1 VAVHNDQNILFHHI
15 SPDYSSTLIRQ
26 IIGFNDEII
35 DALFLSPSHT
45 DSHLALATNS
55 ALVRVYDTAT
65 WDARLIKG
73 HADVVLCLARSSD
86 GTWLATGSKDNT
98 ARVWESVG
106 GEWRC
111 KVVCQGHA
119 ESVGAVVM
127 SRRERER
134 FLITASQDRTV
145 KMWDLSTVM
154 SDITAD
160 PATPSSLTT
169 LRIHDKDINALD
181 VSPND
186 QFLVS
191 GSQDKLVKVFAIDY
205 SVTANKPASG
215 AIRLLGT
222 CKGHKR
228 GVWSVKFSPTDRV
241 VASGAADRTIRLWSL
256 DDFSCLKVG
265 QWALSY
271 KYYVLKRPAGA
282 DFRGAHKFCSPC
294 RLLDYGYAARV
305 NSV

>member
-1 VAVHNDQNILFHHI
+1 MCCEWKKILQQKQKSVPDISSISPLRRANDLVIAVHNDQNILFHHI

-35 DALFLSPSHT
+35 DALFLSPT
-45 DSHLALATNS
+45 QIDSHLALATNS
-55 ALVRVYDTAT
+55 ALVRVYDTTT

-73 HADVVLCLARSSD
+73 HSDVVLCLARSSE

-98 ARVWESVG
+98 ARVWESVD
-106 GEWRC
+106 GEWKCR
-111 KVVCQGHA
+111 VVCQGHA

-127 SRRERER
+127 SRKERER

-145 KMWDLSTVM
+145 KMWDLSTVT
-154 SDITAD
+154 SDTNAD
-160 PATPSSLTT
+160 PSTPSSLST
-169 LRIHDKDINALD
+169 LRIHEKDINALD

-205 SVTANKPASG
+205 SAAGNKPASG

-241 VASGAADRTIRLWSL
+241 VVSGAADRTIRMWSL
-256 DDFSCLKVG
+256 DDFSCLKVSRRSG
-265 QWALSY
+265 DGS
-271 KYYVLKRPAGA
+271 
-282 DFRGAHKFCSPC
+282 S
-294 RLLDYGYAARV
+294 
-305 NSV
+305 ST